1 MERIIRITF
10 CTQIGVFD
18 TVDPYGVASGVD
30 SERSMVVNL
39 AETDRWAG
47 SRIKD
52 RKSGR
57 RTAVCMS
64 FM

>member
-39 AETDRWAG
+39 AETDPVGWEQDKKTGNPAG
-47 SRIKD
+47 
-52 RKSGR
+52 GPLC
-57 RTAVCMS
+57 V
-64 FM
+64 